1 MSNSSRPSTA
11 MPEPAPVEV
20 AEFEPTE
27 TNVDG
32 HRRMHPVVRVLLVL
46 FLLASAAVWAYGLWG
61 PRQDPPGT
69 LDDPAF
75 GRAGEPVCATVV
87 AQIDELPPAHRTTDH
102 VERAAVVTQ
111 ANALIAD
118 QLADLAALAPTTG
131 EDARRVGDW
140 LADWDTYL
148 ADRQD
153 YATRLRDDPDARMLE
168 TVKGGDHISQALEFF
183 AQINA
188 MASCAPPGDVE

>member
-1 MSNSSRPSTA
+1 MSTPNRSPIA
-11 MPEPAPVEV
+11 MPAPTSVEAEVPDGPDTITADHRGLRPAVK
-20 AEFEPTE
+20 A
-27 TNVDG
+27 
-32 HRRMHPVVRVLLVL
+32 LLVL
-46 FLLASAAVWAYGLWG
+46 FLLASAAMWTYGLWG

-69 LDDPAF
+69 LDDPSF
-75 GRAGEPVCATVV
+75 GRAAEPVCAAVI
-87 AQIDELPPAHRTTDH
+87 AQIDALPPAHRTTDH

-111 ANALIAD
+111 ANALLTD
-118 QLADLAALAPTTG
+118 QLDELGVLAPTSG
-131 EDARRVGDW
+131 EDARRVRDW

-153 YATRLRDDPDARMLE
+153 YAARLGEDADARMLE